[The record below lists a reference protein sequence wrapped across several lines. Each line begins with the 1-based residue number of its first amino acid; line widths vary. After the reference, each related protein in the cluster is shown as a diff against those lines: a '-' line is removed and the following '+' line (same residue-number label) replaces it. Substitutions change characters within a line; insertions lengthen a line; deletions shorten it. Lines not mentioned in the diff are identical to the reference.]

1 LEPRPRY
8 FIDPAKEF
16 RAIGSALVFAM
27 ENERIV
33 AVGLLTQ
40 TNLRMLGSSLKTVFA
55 VDDGTAE
62 FDDLLRALDQMG
74 EARG

>member
-1 LEPRPRY
+1 
-8 FIDPAKEF
+8 
-16 RAIGSALVFAM
+16 
-27 ENERIV
+27 
-33 AVGLLTQ
+33 
-40 TNLRMLGSSLKTVFA
+40 MLGSSLKTVFA